1 MAHDLSPEALLK
13 GQISTLLITADTLT
27 TQVAE
32 MVVTNHLE
40 RDAMAM
46 REKQILDLEI
56 AFSANAKTVAE
67 VIKMLE
73 PLTGLFR
80 FIGWVGTCIKWAGA
94 VAAACLAI
102 YSLWYTWRHNGEL
115 PQLPKTK

>member
-1 MAHDLSPEALLK
+1 MTTEQLSPDALLQ
-13 GQISTLLITADTLT
+13 GQIRTLLVTADTLT

-32 MVVTNHLE
+32 MVVQNHLE
-40 RDAMAM
+40 RDAMLA

-56 AFSANAKTVAE
+56 AFSANAKTVAQ

-73 PLTGLFR
+73 PLSGLFK
-80 FIGWVGTCIKWAGA
+80 FIGWIATFVKWTGA

-102 YSLWYTWRHNGEL
+102 YSLWYTWSHNGD
-115 PQLPKTK
+115 LPKLK

>member
-1 MAHDLSPEALLK
+1 M
-13 GQISTLLITADTLT
+13 LITADTLT

-32 MVVTNHLE
+32 MVVQNHLE
-40 RDAMAM
+40 RDAMMA

-56 AFSANAKTVAE
+56 AFSKNSDTVAE

-73 PLTGLFR
+73 PLTGLFK
-80 FIGWVGTCIKWAGA
+80 FIGFVGTIIKWTGA

-102 YSLWYTWRHNGEL
+102 YSLWYTWAHNGDL